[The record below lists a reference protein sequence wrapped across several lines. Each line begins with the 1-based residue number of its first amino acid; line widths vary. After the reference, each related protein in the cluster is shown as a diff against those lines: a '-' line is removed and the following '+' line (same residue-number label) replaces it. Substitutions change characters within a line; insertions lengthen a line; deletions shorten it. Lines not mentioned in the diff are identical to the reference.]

1 MSASNFN
8 IDVTVQSNYVI
19 INPKEPHFNYNR
31 ARILCEPVTKSFTP
45 SFPDH
50 PLRHDARDHD
60 DVCGGTST
68 ELGADQEG
76 VPLLQLPNWQ
86 GNLIMSVLVLL
97 TNKGRFDIFSPF

>member
-1 MSASNFN
+1 MNASNFN

-19 INPKEPHFNYNR
+19 INPKELHFNYN
-31 ARILCEPVTKSFTP
+31 LEPVTKSFTP

-86 GNLIMSVLVLL
+86 GNLIMSVFVLL